1 MSATSPPSPLLSGEG
16 SRSAALLAFERV
28 SFGYH
33 RARGPVVRE
42 ATFALQ
48 AGRILAVV
56 GPNGA
61 GKSTLLALALGWL
74 KPWAGRITLAG
85 RPLAAFSRAERG
97 RWLAL
102 MPQAEHIPFEY
113 RAVEY
118 VLMGRAPHLPP
129 LAAPGAADYEIAL
142 RALEQAGL
150 TGFADRPVTE
160 MSGGERQLLLM
171 ARALAQQPR
180 LLLLD
185 EPTAHLDLRNKMRLI
200 EIMRRLR
207 AQGVT
212 LLMTNHEPEVVL
224 AVADDALL
232 MEAGRPPLFGPAD
245 AVLTEAA
252 LSRIYHLPVRVIE
265 IEGHKRVVWT

>member
-1 MSATSPPSPLLSGEG
+1 MSTNTP
-16 SRSAALLAFERV
+16 SAALLQFEAV
-28 SFGYH
+28 SFGYR
-33 RARGPVVRE
+33 RALAPVVRA

-48 AGRILAVV
+48 SGRILAVV

-74 KPWAGRITLAG
+74 SPWAGRIILAG
-85 RPLAAFSRAERG
+85 RPLTAFSRAERG

-102 MPQAEHIPFEY
+102 MPQSEHIPFDY

-129 LAAPGAADYEIAL
+129 LAAPGAADYEAAL

-150 TGFADRPVTE
+150 ADFADRPVTE

-171 ARALAQQPR
+171 ARALAQSPR

-200 EIMRRLR
+200 QTMRQLR

-212 LLMTNHEPEVVL
+212 LMMTNHEPDVVL
-224 AVADDALL
+224 AVADDVLL
-232 MEAGRPPLFGPAD
+232 MEAGQPPVFGPVD
-245 AVLTEAA
+245 TVLTETA
-252 LSRIYHLPVRVIE
+252 LSRVYHLPVRVVE
-265 IEGHKRVVWT
+265 VEGRRRVLWT